1 MRSDQNPAGQVVG
14 VGRTARRRRIGAA
27 AAAVAL
33 VVALGVGIH
42 LSRRAPDQVQPRATA
57 TTTAA
62 PQVAA
67 VGWNAAVVARDGTTI
82 TVYATP
88 GDTPCGELAQPQ
100 ATITG
105 QTDTEVVVAVSGRVV
120 TAVDCATSG
129 RRVPLV
135 VSLPT
140 PLGERVLRDAASNRP
155 PPTFADR
162 DLPDL
167 ASDPRWSPHPSQC
180 DEGLCQGYNGPD
192 GLALSTSASSRT
204 AEGGGGPPAVATV
217 PVGSRRGTITG
228 SADSSWQVRWEVG
241 DLAYS
246 LRLIP
251 GEGAVLSLKEF
262 RAVLASL
269 RWG

>member
-1 MRSDQNPAGQVVG
+1 MRSDEHPAEQVVG
-14 VGRTARRRRIGAA
+14 ADRITRRRRIGAA

-33 VVALGVGIH
+33 VVALGAGIH
-42 LSRRAPDQVQPRATA
+42 LSRRAPDQVQPQATA

-62 PQVAA
+62 AQVAA
-67 VGWNAAVVARDGTTI
+67 VGWNAAAVARDGTTI

-100 ATITG
+100 ATITE
-105 QTDTEVVVAVSGRVV
+105 QTDAEVVVAVSGRVV

-129 RRVPLV
+129 RRV
-135 VSLPT
+135 
-140 PLGERVLRDAASNRP
+140 
-155 PPTFADR
+155 ADR

-204 AEGGGGPPAVATV
+204 AEGGGSPPAVATV
-217 PVGSRRGTITG
+217 TVGSRRGTITG

-269 RWG
+269 TWG